1 MRTRTLF
8 ASLSLLCAAAG
19 AHAACPEKMAR
30 DPSFV
35 TLAVEDGALR
45 PKSVDDFRF
54 VDDTTTIEQLQ
65 AKVGTPDAAKGERTF
80 VWCLPDGVVIT
91 VSTGKG
97 SDIRYVRAD
106 RQLIYKRK

>member
-1 MRTRTLF
+1 MNLKTAF
-8 ASLSLLCAAAG
+8 AFASLLCAAAG
-19 AHAACPEKMAR
+19 AQAACPEKMAR

-80 VWCLPDGVVIT
+80 VWCLPDGMIVT

-106 RQLIYKRK
+106 GQVIYKRK